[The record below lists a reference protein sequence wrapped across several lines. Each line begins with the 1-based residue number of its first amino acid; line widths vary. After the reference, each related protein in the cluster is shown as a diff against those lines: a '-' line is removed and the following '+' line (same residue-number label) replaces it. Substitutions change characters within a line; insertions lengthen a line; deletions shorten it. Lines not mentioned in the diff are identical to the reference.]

1 MGDVWKLLREDIRD
15 KEEILAKPNLTRF
28 LLKAGQ
34 GDGPYLG
41 GGGSWARPDTEG
53 GRFWLNWLRR
63 ILAEIGRCRK
73 PWSQAWIMKNFRGS

>member
-34 GDGPYLG
+34 GALTSP
-41 GGGSWARPDTEG
+41 REG
-53 GRFWLNWLRR
+53 
-63 ILAEIGRCRK
+63 
-73 PWSQAWIMKNFRGS
+73 